1 MSVFYVTV
9 LGDETKWVWCPQS
22 DYDRYQLLEDESNKA
37 ITELKV
43 MIYETSQWARNLEAE
58 RDEARTWARRL
69 LAELHR
75 VTDEREAMRS
85 QLQALAE
92 AASYT
97 TPTD

>member
-1 MSVFYVTV
+1 MKKLTGFSAV
-9 LGDETKWVWCPQS
+9 
-22 DYDRYQLLEDESNKA
+22 QLEAQLKKA
-37 ITELKV
+37 
-43 MIYETSQWARNLEAE
+43 EAE
-58 RDEARTWARRL
+58 RDEARAWARRL